1 MNGGMLM
8 LKRLL
13 SSIVILIV
21 FVPLLMTGGIPFSL
35 FVGILSLLAFKEMLD
50 LNKSHSKIPK

>member
-35 FVGILSLLAFKEMLD
+35 FVGILSLLAFKEMVD
-50 LNKSHSKIPK
+50 LRVSHSKIPK